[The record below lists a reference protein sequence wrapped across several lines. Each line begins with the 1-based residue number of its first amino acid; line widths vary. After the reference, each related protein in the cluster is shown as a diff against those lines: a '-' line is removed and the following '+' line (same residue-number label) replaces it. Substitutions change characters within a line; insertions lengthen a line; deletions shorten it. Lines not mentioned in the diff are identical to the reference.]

1 MATFHA
7 CILKNTI
14 SQGNIEY
21 TNYVFAY
28 LAGTSTPEINTCS
41 KANT

>member
-1 MATFHA
+1 MDFEKHY
-7 CILKNTI
+7 KE
-14 SQGNIEY
+14 GNIEY
-21 TNYVFAY
+21 KYTYKVFAY